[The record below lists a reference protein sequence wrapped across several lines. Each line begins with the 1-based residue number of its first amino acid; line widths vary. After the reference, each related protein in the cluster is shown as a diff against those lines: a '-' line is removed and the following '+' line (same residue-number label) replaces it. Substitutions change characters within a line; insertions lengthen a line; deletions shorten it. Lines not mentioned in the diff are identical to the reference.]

1 MTHGARSERTPL
13 LSDQSDE
20 VATGPAVPLECK
32 SGARHRIQRLGGDDP
47 RPVPYRR
54 IAVRKQKGILAV
66 DSDPTKD
73 ADVIM
78 TAAVVGYAYERLNAG
93 KNCRFDFEVELNKD
107 KTRNEEKFGGD
118 ADDHHRALLRINT
131 ALRKGGLGPDRVAQ
145 LGETPKY
152 AEVAGPKGERRIIG
166 GSGDRDLTDS
176 ERHHPGD
183 PSGLA
188 GELYE
193 LATGS
198 RLGPDGK
205 PDRALLGYQGRG
217 AYTGFVD
224 GRNGGQTSLMS
235 TFRCGAA
242 RYSAAQAAPVWGSR
256 WLPDVTTGLGPAIG
270 TSHYTKIWGMIGTN
284 GLQGDL
290 KEQGMYFQDS
300 DGGRGGLGLTTNDVV
315 GYVHGMIQAI
325 YDVTWRKAG
334 TPYEIAVG
342 KFTTKL
348 ASCMPC
354 SLFMEATGFPASSS
368 HLGRGESWCIL
379 HPTDP
384 KLATTQ
390 DQARAQCNDQ
400 WAAYCKT
407 IVASGIKCMEGQ
419 VTVDHVPSFD
429 LLKSFGGRD
438 QYAWGNLILDA
449 VTVHNGECQRINS
462 TLDGPARTPASTPAK
477 AKTDDPPF
485 SDQAP
490 GTVVKPCPLGELQV
504 TVTRADQGSI
514 DELGL
519 ESSAKAKDLRTVA
532 VNPAGLATFAK
543 IPPAKY
549 AVSLVWTDELGRRF
563 LGPPEESVT
572 VPESKTETTKLVL
585 ERADWI
591 EIELV
596 ASNGQPLAG
605 QDYTLVG
612 SDHKER
618 PGKTDGSG
626 LGRHEGI
633 PNGKFEVRL
642 DADRQW
648 QLSAVLK

>member
-1 MTHGARSERTPL
+1 MTQL
-13 LSDQSDE
+13 Q
-20 VATGPAVPLECK
+20 CQ
-32 SGARHRIQRLGGDDP
+32 SGARHRIQQVGGDDP

-54 IAVRKQKGILAV
+54 IEVRKQKGILAV

-78 TAAVVGYAYERLNAG
+78 TAAVVGYAYERLSAG
-93 KNCRFDFEVELNKD
+93 KNCRFDFEVDVKD
-107 KTRNEEKFGGD
+107 EGKFRDD
-118 ADDHHRALLRINT
+118 ADDHHRALLRINI
-131 ALRKGGLGPDRVAQ
+131 ALKKGGLGPDRVAV

-152 AEVAGPKGERRIIG
+152 AKVAGPEGERRIIG
-166 GSGDRDLTDS
+166 KSGDRDLTDPL
-176 ERHHPGD
+176 RYHPGD

-188 GELYE
+188 RELYE
-193 LATGS
+193 LATGN

-205 PDRALLGYQGRG
+205 PERALLGYQGRG

-256 WLPDVTTGLGPAIG
+256 WLPEVTTGLGTPIG

-284 GLQGDL
+284 GTQADL
-290 KEQGMYFQDS
+290 KEKGMYFQDS
-300 DGGRGGLGLTTNDVV
+300 DLRRGGLGLTTNDVV

-334 TPYEIAVG
+334 IPYEIAVG
-342 KFTTKL
+342 DATTKL

-379 HPTDP
+379 HPVDP
-384 KLATTQ
+384 GLKTTQ
-390 DQARAQCNDQ
+390 DQARAHCNDQ

-419 VTVDHVPSFD
+419 VTDDHLASFA
-429 LLKSFGGRD
+429 LLKSFAGRD
-438 QYAWGNLILDA
+438 TYAWGNLILDA
-449 VTVHNGECQRINS
+449 VTVHNGECQRINV
-462 TLDGPARTPASTPAK
+462 TLGGPARTPASTPAK

-485 SDQAP
+485 SDQPPA
-490 GTVVKPCPLGELQV
+490 TVVKPCPLGELQV

-514 DELGL
+514 DELSL

-532 VNPAGLATFAK
+532 VNPPGLATFAK

-549 AVSLVWTDELGRRF
+549 TVSLVWTEKLGRRF

-572 VPESKTETTKLVL
+572 VPESKTEKTKLVL

-596 ASNGQPLAG
+596 AANGQPLAG

-612 SDHKER
+612 PDHKEL
-618 PGKTDGSG
+618 PGTTDGSG
-626 LGRHEGI
+626 IGRHEGI
-633 PNGKFEVRL
+633 PTGKCEVRL
-642 DADRQW
+642 DTDRQW